1 MPKFRPHSR
10 QMLRD
15 LRINWVRRNLP
26 IVLTLTLGML
36 ALLVTFTI
44 ILVSFSNGSAFSWY
58 ALGLFHAVCVASY
71 LAMLNAVVFA
81 ADGSAIRHLRGAWGE
96 ENTRSELSAAKRRRI
111 IWGWVDSISLRG
123 GDLDHVVVTRNGGVV
138 VIDSKWRNHAGTD
151 HVASMAA
158 SADKVQRRAEA
169 LAAQVLGAQRGAH
182 RARGRAVTV
191 TPVVVLWGPEQGR
204 LAAGSANVHGIDF
217 VAGRHLRNW
226 LRGLDGDPVDKNA
239 GAELVKCLLRYR
251 AGVSESQTK
260 IRA

>member
-1 MPKFRPHSR
+1 MPKFRPYSR
-10 QMLRD
+10 QLLRD
-15 LRINWVRRNLP
+15 LRVNWVRRNLP
-26 IVLTLTLGML
+26 LVLALTLGML
-36 ALLVTFTI
+36 VLLVTVTI
-44 ILVSFSNGSAFSWY
+44 ILVSFGNGGASSWY
-58 ALGLFHAVCVASY
+58 TLGLLHAVCVASY

-111 IWGWVDSISLRG
+111 IWGWVDSIGLRG

-138 VIDSKWRNHAGTD
+138 VIDSKWRNHAGMD
-151 HVASMAA
+151 DVASMAA

-204 LAAGSANVHGIDF
+204 LSAGSANVHGIEF
-217 VAGRHLRNW
+217 VAGRHLRKW
-226 LRGLDGDPVDKNA
+226 LRGLEGDPVDKEA
-239 GAELVKCLLRYR
+239 GAELVKCLLRFR